1 MSRAQNSSST
11 LPISVHCRNC
21 LDGYR
26 TLCDGLG
33 AVTPE
38 QALDIGLDRGASH
51 DFMLD
56 ARSRFTAWAVNIA
69 ALQGAHLQSSLD
81 FRLKEATEI
90 RERIVKILTT
100 LNESLHE
107 GQCLCPHLIYLTNYL
122 KALLIV
128 DGTEPNEKWDVG
140 AISDSDDDNAST
152 PEEATQTSDLDQL
165 FTTIKTAN
173 SSLMKLSMVI
183 RNSPARDDYLK
194 AASRYH
200 FDARYD
206 IGHVKEKH
214 GAAKRSSD
222 WLLERL
228 GKAIT
233 RRRQYLKYREDH
245 HTKLSKDWGEE
256 AVKEVDMAG
265 LEDPPMA
272 TAKAG
277 KDEKPEKTIALTRLT
292 KATTYV
298 WNETM
303 IERDGIDVDQGSF
316 GSQTSYEPTVA
327 GEAVHRL
334 SVPPPPIMAF
344 EGVPFE
350 FGDPFQCPYCY
361 LEQTVKN
368 KAAWKYDH
376 HPLFLQRSL
385 FQARG

>member
-1 MSRAQNSSST
+1 MSRAQDSSST
-11 LPISVHCRNC
+11 LPISVYCKNC

-33 AVTPE
+33 AVTPQ
-38 QALDIGLDRGASH
+38 QALDIGFDRGASH

-56 ARSRFTAWAVNIA
+56 ARSRFKAWAVNIA

-81 FRLKEATEI
+81 FRLKEAPEI
-90 RERIVKILTT
+90 RQRIVKILTA
-100 LNESLHE
+100 LIESLHE
-107 GQCLCPHLIYLTNYL
+107 GLCLCPYLICLTNYL

-152 PEEATQTSDLDQL
+152 PEEATQTSDLGQL
-165 FTTIKTAN
+165 FTAIKTAN

-233 RRRQYLKYREDH
+233 RRRQYLKYREDRH
-245 HTKLSKDWGEE
+245 IKLSKDWGEE
-256 AVKEVDMAG
+256 AAAEVDMAG
-265 LEDPPMA
+265 LEAPPMA
-272 TAKAG
+272 TAKAIE
-277 KDEKPEKTIALTRLT
+277 DEKPEKTIALTKLT

-298 WNETM
+298 GNETM
-303 IERDGIDVDQGSF
+303 IERDGID
-316 GSQTSYEPTVA
+316 
-327 GEAVHRL
+327 HKL

-344 EGVPFE
+344 EGVPF
-350 FGDPFQCPYCY
+350 
-361 LEQTVKN
+361 VK
-368 KAAWKYDH
+368 A
-376 HPLFLQRSL
+376 
-385 FQARG
+385 

>member
-1 MSRAQNSSST
+1 M
-11 LPISVHCRNC
+11 
-21 LDGYR
+21 
-26 TLCDGLG
+26 
-33 AVTPE
+33 
-38 QALDIGLDRGASH
+38 
-51 DFMLD
+51 
-56 ARSRFTAWAVNIA
+56 
-69 ALQGAHLQSSLD
+69 
-81 FRLKEATEI
+81 
-90 RERIVKILTT
+90 KILTT

-107 GQCLCPHLIYLTNYL
+107 GLCLCPHLICLTNYL

-165 FTTIKTAN
+165 FTAIKTAN
-173 SSLMKLSMVI
+173 SSLMKLSMAI

-256 AVKEVDMAG
+256 AAEEVDMAG
-265 LEDPPMA
+265 LEAPPMA
-272 TAKAG
+272 TDKAIE
-277 KDEKPEKTIALTRLT
+277 DEKPEKTIALTKLT

-298 WNETM
+298 GNETM
-303 IERDGIDVDQGSF
+303 IERDGINLDQGSF

-327 GEAVHRL
+327 GETVHKL

-350 FGDPFQCPYCY
+350 FGDPFQCQYCY
-361 LEQTVKN
+361 MEQTVKN

-385 FQARG
+385 FQAGG